1 MNPSH
6 FDSRVTTLAAF
17 CRNSLAAL
25 ALLFV
30 AWPVA
35 AETAPAVE
43 SVATGLQFPEGTIFV
58 GSTLYFVDY
67 ATSKVL
73 RLGRDGGVQTV
84 WQQAGCGANGLVQ
97 TSSALLVACYDSGV
111 VSEITLDGRLLATI
125 AADDSG
131 RPFVSPNDLTADKRG
146 GVYFSTSGSGLV
158 PGKVYYRGADRR
170 VREVASNI
178 RYANGLAVSNDGERL
193 YLAESGANRLLVYT
207 IAPDG
212 ALINGREFVKLGD
225 ILSKPGQSVFTPDGV
240 RIDRHGNLFVGLY
253 RGGGFAVIG
262 SDGRLIRQVDLPVSH
277 HANLAISPDGKYVF
291 ATATDD
297 EAGATHLGAVLKV
310 ANPIAE

>member
-1 MNPSH
+1 LTNP
-6 FDSRVTTLAAF
+6 DRVAAVAALCRNWLAAM
-17 CRNSLAAL
+17 
-25 ALLFV
+25 ALLFL
-30 AWPVA
+30 AWPGA
-35 AETAPAVE
+35 AENAPSVE
-43 SVATGLQFPEGTIFV
+43 FVASGLQFPEGTIFV

-67 ATSKVL
+67 TTSKVL

-97 TSSALLVACYDSGV
+97 TPAGLLVACYDSGV
-111 VSEITLDGRLLATI
+111 LAEITLEGRLLATI

-131 RPFVSPNDLTADKRG
+131 QPFLCPNDLTADKKG
-146 GVYFSTSGSGLV
+146 GVYFTASGSGPV

-207 IAPDG
+207 IAADA
-212 ALINGREFVKLGD
+212 ALINGREFVKLRD

-240 RIDRHGNLFVGLY
+240 RIDPHGRLFIGLY
-253 RGGGFAVIG
+253 RGGGFAVID
-262 SDGRLIRQVDLPVSH
+262 SNGRLIKQVDLPASH

-297 EAGATHLGAVLKV
+297 EPGGTLLGAVLKV
-310 ANPIAE
+310 ANPIVE

>member
-1 MNPSH
+1 MKNP
-6 FDSRVTTLAAF
+6 DRVTAVAAF

-30 AWPVA
+30 AWPAA
-35 AETAPAVE
+35 AEHTPPVE

-67 ATSKVL
+67 STSKVL

-97 TSSALLVACYDSGV
+97 TSAGLLVACYDSGV
-111 VSEITLDGRLLATI
+111 LAEITLEGRLLATI

-131 RPFVSPNDLTADKRG
+131 QPFLCPNDLTADKKG
-146 GVYFSTSGSGLV
+146 GVYFTASGSGSV
-158 PGKVYYRGADRR
+158 PGKVYYRSADRR

-207 IAPDG
+207 IAADA
-212 ALINGREFVKLGD
+212 ALINGREFVKLRE

-240 RIDRHGNLFVGLY
+240 RIDPHGRLFIGLY
-253 RGGGFAVIG
+253 RGGGFAVID
-262 SDGRLIRQVDLPVSH
+262 SAGRLIKHIDLPGSH

-291 ATATDD
+291 ATATDP
-297 EAGATHLGAVLKV
+297 GAVLKV
-310 ANPIAE
+310 ANPIVE

>member
-1 MNPSH
+1 M
-6 FDSRVTTLAAF
+6 
-17 CRNSLAAL
+17 
-25 ALLFV
+25 ALLLL
-30 AWPVA
+30 AWPGA
-35 AETAPAVE
+35 AENAASVE

-67 ATSKVL
+67 ATSKLL
-73 RLGRDGGVQTV
+73 RLRRDGGVQTV

-97 TSSALLVACYDSGV
+97 TPAGLLVACYDSGV
-111 VSEITLDGRLLATI
+111 ISEITLEGRLLATI

-131 RPFVSPNDLTADKRG
+131 QPFLCPNDLTADKKG
-146 GVYFSTSGSGLV
+146 GVYFTASGSGPV

-207 IAPDG
+207 IAADA
-212 ALINGREFVKLGD
+212 ALINGREFVKLRD

-240 RIDRHGNLFVGLY
+240 RIDPHGRLFIGLY
-253 RGGGFAVIG
+253 RGGGFAVID
-262 SDGRLIRQVDLPVSH
+262 SNGRLIKQVDLPASH

-297 EAGATHLGAVLKV
+297 EPGGTLLGAVLKV
-310 ANPIAE
+310 ANPIVE